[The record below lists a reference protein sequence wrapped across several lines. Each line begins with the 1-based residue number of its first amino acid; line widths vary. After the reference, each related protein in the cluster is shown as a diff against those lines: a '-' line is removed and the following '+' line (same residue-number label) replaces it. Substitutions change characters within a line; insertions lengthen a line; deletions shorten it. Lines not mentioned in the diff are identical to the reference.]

1 MISKKIENALNAQIN
16 REFFSEY
23 LYLSMEAYLRTKNL
37 DGIANFF
44 HVQTQEEHM
53 HGMKMFNFLIDRE
66 GKVSLKAIDAP
77 QTNFKSV
84 IEVFEKTLEHEQLVS
99 KYIDEL
105 MDMAIKENDHAVIS
119 FLKWFVDEQV
129 EEEATAKNILSRLK
143 LIGGDGHGLLMIDS
157 ELASRTFNPSPATP

>member
-23 LYLSMEAYLRTKNL
+23 LYLSMEAYIRTKNL

-66 GKVSLKAIDAP
+66 GKESSSGLGV
-77 QTNFKSV
+77 
-84 IEVFEKTLEHEQLVS
+84 
-99 KYIDEL
+99 
-105 MDMAIKENDHAVIS
+105 
-119 FLKWFVDEQV
+119 
-129 EEEATAKNILSRLK
+129 
-143 LIGGDGHGLLMIDS
+143 LIRARRHQN
-157 ELASRTFNPSPATP
+157 R